1 MDLAL
6 KLSEKYGK
14 GYLSYSSI
22 KYALKD
28 MQLFEMKMRDQLK
41 IESPALAFGKL
52 YDCLLLTP
60 ESFSDQFVVADDT
73 AICLEIGG
81 KAPQRT
87 KAYSEWKDSLAEPGK
102 QIVSVEDKVK
112 AEEMIRRLQ
121 ETGVHEISLQGDAQ
135 YEFNDFIGDVPVR
148 GFLDILNDEYIA
160 DSKTTQKLDK
170 FKWAVRDFGYD
181 IQAYIYTEVLG
192 IKDFR
197 WVAQEKAYPYAVG
210 LYFASDQTLEYGK
223 QKFDTAVARIREH
236 LDSGVKATTYYE
248 TSYI

>member
-1 MDLAL
+1 
-6 KLSEKYGK
+6 
-14 GYLSYSSI
+14 
-22 KYALKD
+22 
-28 MQLFEMKMRDQLK
+28 
-41 IESPALAFGKL
+41 
-52 YDCLLLTP
+52 
-60 ESFSDQFVVADDT
+60 
-73 AICLEIGG
+73 
-81 KAPQRT
+81 
-87 KAYSEWKDSLAEPGK
+87 
-102 QIVSVEDKVK
+102 
-112 AEEMIRRLQ
+112 MIQRLQ

-210 LYFASDQTLEYGK
+210 LYFASDQTLEYGE
-223 QKFDTAVARIREH
+223 AEV
-236 LDSGVKATTYYE
+236 
-248 TSYI
+248 